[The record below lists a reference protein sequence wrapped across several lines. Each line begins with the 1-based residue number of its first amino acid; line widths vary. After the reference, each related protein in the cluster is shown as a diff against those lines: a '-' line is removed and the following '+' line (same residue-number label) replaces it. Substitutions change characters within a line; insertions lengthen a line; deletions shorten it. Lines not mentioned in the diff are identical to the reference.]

1 MTTGRPAVFFDRDGT
16 LNEEV
21 DFLTEAGQ
29 LRLIAGAGSAV
40 RAVNESGIPACVISN
55 QSGIARGLFSED
67 DLVPIHE
74 AFRRQLGALGARI
87 DRIYYCPH
95 HPTQGIGPY
104 RVECECRKPRPGM
117 LHRAAQDLGLDLS
130 RSYVIGDRIVD
141 VQAAK
146 NVGARGILVLTGYGM
161 TSVEECR
168 AQGVVPD
175 CIAPS
180 VREAVEF
187 VLKDYKGVPTENA

>member
-21 DFLTEAGQ
+21 DFLTEPGQ
-29 LRLIAGAGSAV
+29 LRLIAGAGPAV
-40 RAVNESGIPACVISN
+40 RAVNQSGLAACVISN
-55 QSGIARGLFSED
+55 QSGIARGLISEA
-67 DLVPIHE
+67 DLGPIHD
-74 AFRRQLGALGARI
+74 AFRLQLGASGARI

-95 HPTQGIGPY
+95 HPTQGIDPY
-104 RVECECRKPRPGM
+104 RVDCECRKPRPGM
-117 LHRAAQDLGLDLS
+117 LHRAARELGLDLP

-141 VQAAK
+141 VQAARSA
-146 NVGARGILVLTGYGM
+146 GARGILVMTGYGM
-161 TSVEECR
+161 TALEECR

-175 CIAPS
+175 YIAPS

-187 VLKDYKGVPTENA
+187 VLKDYRGASIENA

>member
-21 DFLTEAGQ
+21 DFLTEPGQ
-29 LRLIAGAGSAV
+29 LRLIAGAAEAV
-40 RAVNESGIPACVISN
+40 RAVNERGLPACVISN
-55 QSGIARGLFSED
+55 QSGIARGLFSEA

-74 AFRRQLGALGARI
+74 TFRAALGARGARI

-95 HPTQGIGPY
+95 HPTQGIDPY
-104 RVECECRKPRPGM
+104 RVACECRKPRPGM
-117 LHRAAQDLGLDLS
+117 LHRAARDLGLDLA

-141 VQAAK
+141 VQAAR
-146 NVGARGILVLTGYGM
+146 NAGARGILVLTGYGM
-161 TSVEECR
+161 TAMEECR

-175 CIAPS
+175 HIAPS
-180 VREAVEF
+180 VREAVAF
-187 VLKDYKGVPTENA
+187 VLQDHNGVPRENA

>member
-21 DFLTEAGQ
+21 DFLTDPGQ
-29 LRLIAGAGSAV
+29 LRLIAGAGDAV
-40 RAVNESGIPACVISN
+40 RAVNESGLPACVISN
-55 QSGIARGLFSED
+55 QSGIARGLISEA

-74 AFRRQLGALGARI
+74 EFRAQLGARGARI

-95 HPTQGIGPY
+95 HPTQGIDPY

-117 LHRAAQDLGLDLS
+117 LQQAARELELNLS

-146 NVGARGILVLTGYGM
+146 NVGARGILVLTGYGITAM
-161 TSVEECR
+161 EECR

-175 CIAPS
+175 YIAPS
-180 VREAVEF
+180 VREAVNY
-187 VLKDYKGVPTENA
+187 VLKDL